1 MPNHAVTNGLSQKSF
16 LFLWRHFHL
25 EEEIEDA
32 VDFSVE
38 EEGDDSNDLV
48 EIEMTRTDI
57 IQEQNKNND
66 EEQIEDHDKRVEKK
80 TRFGLIRLK
89 YF

>member
-1 MPNHAVTNGLSQKSF
+1 MPNHEVTNGLSQKRF

-25 EEEIEDA
+25 EEEIEDE
-32 VDFSVE
+32 VDFFVE
-38 EEGDDSNDLV
+38 EEEDGSNELV
-48 EIEMTRTDI
+48 DIEMTTTDI
-57 IQEQNKNND
+57 NQEQNKNND